1 MKYRSISKF
10 DAATIRDSVVRGELY
25 DLTQFGEL
33 IGTDEEIDLSSLI
46 ALGKEAALQCERG
59 ADPVRVEGEFSTNLY
74 NLLRNTPVSIR
85 DDAGFWRWV
94 TIGALLPFLMFQ
106 ENPLKM
112 ESVGAGTNHKD
123 VLARR
128 MFLRAQAS
136 KLIQQDGT
144 LQFDALTNL
153 GTKNNHDFWQSH
165 VVRVST
171 GAENELARALINS
184 HAADRLST
192 EHLRAFIRDRINRP
206 KGTIATFL
214 MSTDDASEYIQEQRE
229 QFEFVEGTDES

>member
-10 DAATIRDSVVRGELY
+10 DAAKIRDLIIEGELL
-25 DLTQFGEL
+25 DLNQFGEL
-33 IGTDEEIDLSSLI
+33 IGIDEEMDLSSLI
-46 ALGKEAALQCERG
+46 ALGNEAALKCERG
-59 ADPVRVEGEFSTNLY
+59 ADPVRVEGEFSIILF
-74 NLLRNTPVSIR
+74 NLLRNIPVSIR

-106 ENPLKM
+106 ENPLKL

-128 MFLRAQAS
+128 MFLRAQVS
-136 KLIQQDGT
+136 KFIQQDGT
-144 LQFDALTNL
+144 LQFDALIKL

-171 GAENELARALINS
+171 GAENELAQALINS
-184 HAADRLST
+184 HAEDRLST

-214 MSTDDASEYIQEQRE
+214 MSPADASEYIQEQRE
-229 QFEFVEGTDES
+229 LFEYAEESDEN